1 MSAHLAGNTT
11 FLDSSKKYQ
20 NLAKTNPKQANM
32 YGFQDKMRYFTT
44 TDSKA
49 KVPAEVHWV

>member
-44 TDSKA
+44 TNSKA